1 MLVQLLACE
10 RDQRDTVDMEVVKQ
24 DVHRL
29 YKEGQISIDP
39 NDDLFNKI
47 LVKKGRV
54 HVRATFEEYKKVTG
68 ADIYHA
74 IKGAL
79 TGDAETVC
87 LKLAKA
93 IEDPIQYYTDALHHC
108 FKGLGTNDGE
118 LIRIVVSRSEI
129 DLGDMSTRYQET
141 YGSSVAQ
148 SVEDEFSGD
157 YKRILLAIIRSWCG
171 Q

>member
-118 LIRIVVSRSEI
+118 LIRIVVSRSE
-129 DLGDMSTRYQET
+129 S
-141 YGSSVAQ
+141 
-148 SVEDEFSGD
+148 
-157 YKRILLAIIRSWCG
+157 
-171 Q
+171 